1 MALPLNI
8 TSFGVNSDKLG
19 DEFFIFFFSIYT
31 NNMMYLGDGEL
42 TQDLSKALKSVDMGF
57 IVEELGKLL
66 DDNDFMEY
74 LEGEMVL

>member
-19 DEFFIFFFSIYT
+19 DEFFIFFFSIHT

-57 IVEELGKLL
+57 IVGELGKLL
-66 DDNDFMEY
+66 DDDDFMDY